1 MVLWLRESILKACA
15 EGSQSRISYPPAQK
29 EGGASPQPAQLTLL
43 PCLIT
48 VVGSRPAR
56 SIVPPNFK
64 AFNLA
69 MIQLGQ
75 IGEDKRANLV
85 HAREMV
91 RRAAE
96 GGDAGPAQIVM
107 LPVPFTFV
115 SLPHMKGRA

>member
-1 MVLWLRESILKACA
+1 
-15 EGSQSRISYPPAQK
+15 
-29 EGGASPQPAQLTLL
+29 
-43 PCLIT
+43 
-48 VVGSRPAR
+48 
-56 SIVPPNFK
+56 
-64 AFNLA
+64 

-75 IGEDKRANLV
+75 IGEDKLANLV

-115 SLPHMKGRA
+115 SLPHMSGRASAEASLDSAGNLQLADGRGGLQAER